1 MGSYLEQSKNM
12 FVQMQEQM
20 AKQAGSLF
28 PGLPGIHAA
37 EALRRRAS
45 LSGRAASIGRASA
58 KIAG

>member
-28 PGLPGIHAA
+28 PGLPGIHPPK
-37 EALRRRAS
+37 R
-45 LSGRAASIGRASA
+45 
-58 KIAG
+58 